1 MREATSVTPTP
12 RPASSQ
18 MLEETERGY
27 LGRVSAI
34 IFVDANI
41 PMYLIGAD
49 ERYRG
54 DARRLVERAITARER
69 LVTNAEVLQE
79 ILHRYTAIDQRDAIQ
94 PAFDAILGI
103 VDEVFPV
110 TIDES
115 RARKEHR
122 PRPAETLGPRRNPP
136 RNHGAQRYPRRIMT
150 FDRRFDTYPGI
161 SRVVP

>member
-1 MREATSVTPTP
+1 
-12 RPASSQ
+12 
-18 MLEETERGY
+18 
-27 LGRVSAI
+27 VSAI

-110 TIDES
+110 TIDEVE
-115 RARKEHR
+115 RAKNIVHGRRKHSARDAIHLATME
-122 PRPAETLGPRRNPP
+122 RN
-136 RNHGAQRYPRRIMT
+136 GITRIMT
-150 FDRRFDTYPGI
+150 FDRGFDTYPGI